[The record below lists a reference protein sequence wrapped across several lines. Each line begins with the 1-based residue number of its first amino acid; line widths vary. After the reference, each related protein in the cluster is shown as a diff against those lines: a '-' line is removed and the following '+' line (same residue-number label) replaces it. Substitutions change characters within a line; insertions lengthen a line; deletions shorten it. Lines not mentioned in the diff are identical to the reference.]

1 MSRIILKISGE
12 MLKDSDKVVSEERL
26 KIIYET
32 IKILKRHNH
41 KIGIVIGGGNHF
53 RGRENNNM
61 EVITRDTIGM
71 LGTVMNALHL
81 KDYLFKNDV
90 ISHVYTPFNF
100 PDLIPNLSDEELL
113 NNCNKGEV
121 IIFGGGVGKSGYSTD
136 SGVIL
141 ASEKLN
147 GELIIKMT
155 NVDGIY
161 DSDPKVNMDAN
172 KYDKLTYNA
181 VIENQL
187 SVMDEYAFKKA
198 EEMNIKILVM
208 SFFDYEKLDN
218 YFNGEKLGTEVK

>member
-1 MSRIILKISGE
+1 
-12 MLKDSDKVVSEERL
+12 
-26 KIIYET
+26 
-32 IKILKRHNH
+32 
-41 KIGIVIGGGNHF
+41 
-53 RGRENNNM
+53 
-61 EVITRDTIGM
+61 
-71 LGTVMNALHL
+71 
-81 KDYLFKNDV
+81 
-90 ISHVYTPFNF
+90 
-100 PDLIPNLSDEELL
+100 
-113 NNCNKGEV
+113 
-121 IIFGGGVGKSGYSTD
+121 
-136 SGVIL
+136 
-141 ASEKLN
+141 
-147 GELIIKMT
+147 MT